1 MNIHDIAK
9 IAGVSAST
17 VSKVMNGKDKDIS
30 EKTRENVRKIIEENQ
45 YVPYLKFRE
54 KDGFKNRLLG
64 LIVRQDNQ
72 ERETVVLSAER
83 SARQLGYS
91 IIVNYVTSEDEIDA
105 CISQMIQREVSGLL
119 IESNHR
125 KSTGYLEKTTV
136 YFGPS
141 KEFDKEQETTVY
153 YRLSEAS
160 RLATGT
166 LIAAGHKKIA
176 CIVPEGSKSIL
187 DGYKHEM
194 QSNNLSVQPFWM
206 CEVNSLKDIEKNGI
220 GQFLSDKITGIVCG
234 SWEIACSISKGLAR
248 SGVSIPNVVSVISIG
263 DNEILRV
270 LDDGISAVQL
280 PSDQMVVAA
289 VTYLVDMIENNK
301 QVEIARRFSP
311 ALIERKSVAS
321 PSLQKQGEEI
331 VVVGSMNMD
340 VTIDVSKIPAS
351 GENLIA
357 NSVYSYPGGKGGNQ
371 AVGVGKLGGQVH
383 MIGCLG
389 NDLDG
394 KQLYTSLTE
403 NHVHMEGVLFDNTQ
417 PSGKAYITV
426 DDNGESTIVVYPG
439 ANENLNTLQIKRCRH
454 LFQQSKYCLLSMEIP
469 RAIVEYTIRYCRT
482 AKTEVILKPSSTER
496 LRPDFLKDIS
506 YYVPNEH
513 ELNDLVPEGQ
523 NLEEKAQFLLDQG
536 ISNVIVTRGSKGC
549 YLRNRDLSM
558 YFDGTGFEAVDT
570 TGGADSFISALA
582 VYLSE
587 GKNIAQAVSFAVYAS
602 GISVTRRGVQP
613 ALPDRSALDVYEDEI
628 LARYKNNGRKEE
640 EK

>member
-83 SARQLGYS
+83 TARQLGYS

-194 QSNNLSVQPFWM
+194 QSNNLLVQPFWM

-340 VTIDVSKIPAS
+340 VTIDVAKIPAS

-628 LARYKNNGRKEE
+628 LAKYKNNGRKEE